1 MKTIQEIAE
10 ELEVSSTTIRNHLQK
25 LPQNLSAIKEKK
37 IYKIDTDVEEFLK
50 DSILKNT
57 NEGLKSEKQGFEEV
71 DIEKDLLKKRIEE
84 ITKDNEYLHNE
95 IDKKDNL
102 IEDLTILLQQ
112 QQKLQ
117 LEANKELLKYKR
129 KMG

>member
-25 LPQNLSAIKEKK
+25 LPQNLSAIKEKN
-37 IYKIDTDVEEFLK
+37 IYKIDTDVEEFL
-50 DSILKNT
+50 
-57 NEGLKSEKQGFEEV
+57 
-71 DIEKDLLKKRIEE
+71 
-84 ITKDNEYLHNE
+84 KDNEYLHNE